1 MAVSSL
7 VQRLLAQAEKKR
19 PGGVVSRVHI
29 LVGILANVS
38 PASLQ
43 RQFGQAAVGSP
54 LAEAELVFHL
64 VTDPQSPDA
73 LAVRVVE
80 VDPAA

>member
-7 VQRLLAQAEKKR
+7 VQRLLAQAETKR
-19 PGGVVSRVHI
+19 HGSVASRVHI

-38 PASLQ
+38 PGALQ
-43 RQFGQAAVGSP
+43 RQFGQAAAGSP
-54 LAEAELVFHL
+54 LAGAELVFHL
-64 VTDPQSPDA
+64 VADPQSPDA